1 MQGSTIFKR
10 FIYANGKGKKIDAL
24 NDVAV
29 SKDDSGDE
37 KKLWNSKWL
46 ENQTGFYTL
55 SNSPN
60 FAKDRLNFLSRL
72 PNQKQRLPHQTMMV
86 ISSQIQCSTL
96 NHIDGLDEKSVNLQ
110 PLALHTHRFGFSAF
124 AIKFRIDFAF
134 PFCK

>member
-46 ENQTGFYTL
+46 ENQTGFYAHCQIRPTFL
-55 SNSPN
+55 KIVWTFFEDYLTKNKDYLTKRWESSA
-60 FAKDRLNFLSRL
+60 AKYNVQLLIIE
-72 PNQKQRLPHQTMMV
+72 M
-86 ISSQIQCSTL
+86 
-96 NHIDGLDEKSVNLQ
+96 
-110 PLALHTHRFGFSAF
+110 A
-124 AIKFRIDFAF
+124 
-134 PFCK
+134 